1 MRAIEAVAS
10 IDPFAEVDALRA
22 SRDVDALV
30 GLLAEQSPVYAGRGS
45 SEAERLRGYILA
57 SFETSQLPAAALPY
71 VVEEL
76 EIGLNSY
83 VVAAAAKALR
93 GAHDRPGQVAKLLLD
108 AIDRIRSSDD
118 VVCFDRSADA
128 WTAEP
133 PTTALIE
140 LFRTLAWL
148 GSHGREAEAELK
160 AMLAQRPPGF
170 STQVR
175 AEIEKALAAISLR
188 DSPAQ
193 AHCCGGRPAPIA
205 LKQAA
210 EASPVG
216 LDIQDVGCDIR
227 DVGFDIQATQ
237 LQDQDGAIFSFGDF
251 FLGRPGVL
259 AFFYT
264 RCMNPNKCSLTIT
277 KLARLQKR
285 FAKQALQGS
294 FNVAAITYD
303 PAFDSPSRLRAYGA
317 DRGLVFDDRNRL
329 LRTTGTFEPLQRW
342 LDLGVGYGA
351 TTVNQHRLDIVVL
364 DDKACPATQ
373 ISRVQWDE
381 DEIISALKTASRKD
395 GVGR

>member
-1 MRAIEAVAS
+1 MRALEAVVSAN
-10 IDPFAEVDALRA
+10 PFAEVDRFRA
-22 SRDVDALV
+22 ARDTDALV

-57 SFETSQLPAAALPY
+57 SFETTQLPASALPF

-76 EIGLNSY
+76 EIGLNPY
-83 VVAAAAKALR
+83 VVAAAAKAVR
-93 GAHDRPGQVAKLLLD
+93 GARDLPGRITGLLLD

-118 VVCFDRSADA
+118 VVRFDRNAA
-128 WTAEP
+128 PGTAEP
-133 PTTALIE
+133 PTTALME
-140 LFRTLAWL
+140 LFRTLAFL
-148 GSHGREAEAELK
+148 GSRGREAEAQLT
-160 AMLAQRPPGF
+160 AMLGQQPPGF

-175 AEIEKALAAISLR
+175 TEIEKALAAISRR

-193 AHCCGGRPAPIA
+193 AHCCGGPPAPIA
-205 LKQAA
+205 PNRTA
-210 EASPVG
+210 EVSP
-216 LDIQDVGCDIR
+216 
-227 DVGFDIQATQ
+227 VGFDIQATQ

-285 FAKQALQGS
+285 LEEEGLQDR
-294 FNVAAITYD
+294 FNVAAVTYD
-303 PAFDSPSRLRAYGA
+303 PAFDSPSRLHAYGA
-317 DRGLVFDDRNRL
+317 DRGVAFGERNRL

-364 DDKACPATQ
+364 DDQGCPSTQ
-373 ISRVQWDE
+373 VSRVQWDE
-381 DEIISALKTASRKD
+381 DEIIAALKTASGRD
-395 GVGR
+395 SVGR